1 MKTHSENDVRIE
13 RITIAVSVS
22 HNARRDFAH
31 SVWFT
36 TMETPTSWSD
46 FFRWVARDMK
56 RSSGDES
63 AGFFRSRCASF
74 RHAGR
79 GFRFA
84 FFSEP
89 HLRVHLAVTLAVIS
103 GGLYF
108 DLSSTEWSSVLLAIG
123 LVLASE
129 LLNTAIL
136 LNSSCSFYIKSRPF
150 NKERATFINVAVAL
164 IFFEL

>member
-1 MKTHSENDVRIE
+1 
-13 RITIAVSVS
+13 
-22 HNARRDFAH
+22 
-31 SVWFT
+31 
-36 TMETPTSWSD
+36 
-46 FFRWVARDMK
+46 MK

-89 HLRVHLAVTLAVIS
+89 HLRIHLAATLAVIS
-103 GGLYF
+103 AGLYF

-129 LLNTAIL
+129 LLNTAVEQLVNMVRPEYDVAAGQVKDIASAAVLVASL
-136 LNSSCSFYIKSRPF
+136 LA
-150 NKERATFINVAVAL
+150 ATIGGLVFGPRL
-164 IFFEL
+164 LLLLTL